1 MKACTRGATGR
12 LGEGRERVARGKVG
26 CMAGAGSTHVGVVLA
41 ERRLQRYVR
50 PIRRDVA
57 AQSGQDESPAATASG
72 DGFGAFGSFNAFLTL
87 DDEPSLRFVPGMT
100 REAPGECREAAR
112 SDGEALE
119 RKSRRGGRRGVV
131 AGVVTGFDD
140 PRDGF

>member
-1 MKACTRGATGR
+1 MLSVVSSGTSGR
-12 LGEGRERVARGKVG
+12 SVETWPSR
-26 CMAGAGSTHVGVVLA
+26 
-41 ERRLQRYVR
+41 
-50 PIRRDVA
+50 A
-57 AQSGQDESPAATASG
+57 AKPRAPAATASG
-72 DGFGAFGSFNAFLTL
+72 DGFGAFGSFNTFLTL

-100 REAPGECREAAR
+100 RQAPGECRGAAR